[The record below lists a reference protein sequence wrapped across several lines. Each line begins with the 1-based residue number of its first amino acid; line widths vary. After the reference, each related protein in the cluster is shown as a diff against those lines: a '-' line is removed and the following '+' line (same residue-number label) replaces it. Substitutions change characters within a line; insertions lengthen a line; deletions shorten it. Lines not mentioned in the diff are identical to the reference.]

1 MTDRERMKHF
11 YLTDHDF
18 QIYVNK
24 GCQMYRRT
32 LDEMLISPIT
42 VEYYRSLQKGGCN
55 ERGRK
60 GNNPKA
66 D

>member
-18 QIYVNK
+18 QTYVNK

-42 VEYYRSLQKGGCN
+42 VEYYRSLQRGGCN
-55 ERGRK
+55 E
-60 GNNPKA
+60 
-66 D
+66 